1 MKKMFFMLMMS
12 MFTFSSYAGDK
23 GNGGDVFDYNS
34 TGEGYKFFDAMEYG
48 ESFEPKSLPEFK
60 MIQEQ
65 LDDLKVIAPQTVNF
79 LEQIFSSYNI
89 LWSFVEPS
97 LVDSP
102 PTGESKLILTKDRV
116 QAALSDVKKQTV
128 QINQKVW
135 NGLSPKSR
143 AFLILHE
150 ALWFAD
156 RSEVA
161 FLILNPNA
169 KMTSRYA
176 CSYNDR
182 GYGDQFIISKSDDA
196 SKEKEI
202 HKKYSNLVCDDQ
214 STSTSADIR
223 RQTGFLMGKN
233 FKGASKEISKQI
245 AGFICNN
252 SGRNSS
258 GILYTIIDKR
268 QRKEVIESYYAEGY
282 MVTTFEKDFYAKR
295 APLCTLLS
303 NE

>member
-1 MKKMFFMLMMS
+1 MKKMLLAMMILMLS
-12 MFTFSSYAGDK
+12 LASHAGDK
-23 GNGGDVFDYNS
+23 GNGGDVFDYSS

-65 LDDLKVIAPQTVNF
+65 LDDLKVIAPNTVSF

-89 LWSFVEPS
+89 LWSFVEPN

-116 QAALSDVKKQTV
+116 QAALSDVKKQTI

-150 ALWFAD
+150 ALWFTD

-161 FLILNPNA
+161 FLILNPEA
-169 KMTSRYA
+169 KMTSRYT
-176 CSYNDR
+176 CSSQ
-182 GYGDQFIISKSDDA
+182 GIYGREFSINKSDSA
-196 SKEKEI
+196 TKEDKI
-202 HKKYSNLVCDDQ
+202 HEYVSNLVCEDMM
-214 STSTSADIR
+214 TSTSADIR

-233 FKGASKEISKQI
+233 FKGASLGASKQI
-245 AGFICNN
+245 ARFICNN
-252 SGRNSS
+252 SSQYS
-258 GILYTIIDKR
+258 GDILYTIIDKR
-268 QRKEVIESYYAEGY
+268 KRKEATKSYRSEGY
-282 MVTTFEKDFYAKR
+282 RVNAFGKNYFSTK